1 MARYQGG
8 EEWEEEEEDRG
19 HRDEEEE
26 EEDDER
32 RDSQDSELGGVEEGD
47 EELAL
52 PTAPV
57 RVACPEDE
65 DFLAALDRMVN
76 ENISEAKAMQRDKSS
91 LTQLTAPVSSG
102 KGKKTWEQLQVTFN
116 LRSTVFPQL
125 ICFV

>member
-1 MARYQGG
+1 M
-8 EEWEEEEEDRG
+8 
-19 HRDEEEE
+19 
-26 EEDDER
+26 
-32 RDSQDSELGGVEEGD
+32 EEGD